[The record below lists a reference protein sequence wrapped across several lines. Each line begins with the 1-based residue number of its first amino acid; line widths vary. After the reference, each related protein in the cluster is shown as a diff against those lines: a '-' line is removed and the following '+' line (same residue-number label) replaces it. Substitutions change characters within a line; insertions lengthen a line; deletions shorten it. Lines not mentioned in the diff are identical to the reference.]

1 MSDKDQAAGL
11 RKWANLQRQQ
21 KDGNEEAASDAPA
34 LSDDDVETVA
44 AQSSPDEEATPEQD
58 AFPQQEPASEE
69 PTSEE
74 LPSSLAEV
82 EEIEAETAAMTD
94 DDDLFDFDG
103 AFAAPDETDSATAFG
118 VSEPE
123 APPAQPKVCIPLV
136 VVGLPGTTAA
146 QAHKVKERL
155 RQWAALGR
163 QWAGDPEQWE
173 IHVVAADAPEVATLA
188 RQYRRWAL
196 WVESDAEAFVQAFRT
211 LRLLHD
217 AGGPRRLLA
226 LHEPGLSRRGLL
238 DNLHEAA
245 QYYLGTELLV
255 LAR

>member
-21 KDGNEEAASDAPA
+21 KEGNEEADSDAPA
-34 LSDDDVETVA
+34 LPDDDIETVA
-44 AQSSPDEEATPEQD
+44 AQSSPEE
-58 AFPQQEPASEE
+58 S
-69 PTSEE
+69 TSEE

-82 EEIEAETAAMTD
+82 EAEEIEPESASVAD

-103 AFAAPDETDSATAFG
+103 AFAAPEETASATAS
-118 VSEPE
+118 VASEPE
-123 APPAQPKVCIPLV
+123 VPPAPPKVRIPLV

-155 RQWAALGR
+155 RHWAALGR
-163 QWAGDPEQWE
+163 EWAGDPEQWD
-173 IHVVAADAPEVATLA
+173 IHVVAADAAEVATLA

-245 QYYLGTELLV
+245 QYYLGTELLI

>member
-21 KDGNEEAASDAPA
+21 KDSNEEAASDAPA
-34 LSDDDVETVA
+34 
-44 AQSSPDEEATPEQD
+44 
-58 AFPQQEPASEE
+58 
-69 PTSEE
+69 
-74 LPSSLAEV
+74 
-82 EEIEAETAAMTD
+82 
-94 DDDLFDFDG
+94 
-103 AFAAPDETDSATAFG
+103 
-118 VSEPE
+118 
-123 APPAQPKVCIPLV
+123 PPAQPKVRLPLV

-155 RQWAALGR
+155 SQWAALGR
-163 QWAGDPEQWE
+163 KWAGDPEQWE
-173 IHVVAADAPEVATLA
+173 IHVVAADAPEVATLT

-196 WVESDAEAFVQAFRT
+196 WVESDAEAFVQAFRI

-245 QYYLGTELLV
+245 HYYLGTDLLV